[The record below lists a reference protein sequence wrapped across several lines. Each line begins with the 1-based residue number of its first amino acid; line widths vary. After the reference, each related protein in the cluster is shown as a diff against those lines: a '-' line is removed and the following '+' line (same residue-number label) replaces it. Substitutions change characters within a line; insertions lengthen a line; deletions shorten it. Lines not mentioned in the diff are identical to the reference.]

1 MAPILSQVRE
11 HKILMDQRLENLKK
25 VHENFDN
32 LSDRIAELESGRQ
45 NLENQQL
52 VIRNMLRKINKPLP
66 IDP

>member
-11 HKILMDQRLENLKK
+11 HKILMEQRLENLKK

-32 LSDRIAELESGRQ
+32 LSDRIADLESSRL

-52 VIRNMLRKINKPLP
+52 VIRNMLRKINQPLP
-66 IDP
+66 PDP